1 MKLEPVTNASRALAE
16 GLAVRPDQEGFV
28 ASFEKTL
35 ADAEADQAALLRLA
49 IVDRQP
55 VGYLLLLPEDV
66 DGYRVVSILRLAID
80 QRWQGR
86 GFGRQLL
93 ETALRW
99 IDTFHPA
106 VDLVRISAIAK
117 NRAALSLYEST
128 GFRRMGIEDGEV
140 ALYLATRHLRKGQRQ
155 P

>member
-16 GLAVRPDQEGFV
+16 GLAVRPDQEAFV
-28 ASFEKTL
+28 ASFAKTL

-55 VGYLLLLPEDV
+55 VGYVLLRPDEI

-80 QRWQGR
+80 HRWQGR
-86 GFGRQLL
+86 GLGRLLL
-93 ETALRW
+93 ETVLGW
-99 IDTFHPA
+99 IDTFRPA
-106 VDLVRISAIAK
+106 VDLVRISAVEE
-117 NRAALSLYEST
+117 NRSALSLYEST